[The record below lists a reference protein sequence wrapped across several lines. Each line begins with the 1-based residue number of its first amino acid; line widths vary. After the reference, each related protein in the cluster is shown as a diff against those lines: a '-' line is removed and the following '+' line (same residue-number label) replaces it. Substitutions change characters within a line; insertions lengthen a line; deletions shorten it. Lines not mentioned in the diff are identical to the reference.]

1 MCRDTR
7 LVTLCRHQTTPTVP
21 RAPVTP
27 RGSLT
32 QWPLGD
38 PGPDPKPCEPAQVPP
53 PPRPQGGHFSASHTR
68 WFLRWSS
75 FRFFDILK
83 PGRPYLSSWESLS
96 QHNFLQSP
104 PSRPEIFK
112 LRQPGFAGLVP
123 LSQGPEFVGLQQSS
137 IVIFIMSISPCSFK

>member
-1 MCRDTR
+1 MCRDRR

-53 PPRPQGGHFSASHTR
+53 PEAAGGTF
-68 WFLRWSS
+68 
-75 FRFFDILK
+75 
-83 PGRPYLSSWESLS
+83 P
-96 QHNFLQSP
+96 
-104 PSRPEIFK
+104 
-112 LRQPGFAGLVP
+112 RQPHKVVSEVEL
-123 LSQGPEFVGLQQSS
+123 LSVL
-137 IVIFIMSISPCSFK
+137 